1 MLSKA
6 FTTLALAQHSMWN
19 SAQSDLISLSL
30 NTIFRE
36 ESKMSDWFSNIYV
49 SIRSSFYSFLYDR
62 ESKNKNHTSLILVS
76 DPRWLTSMQPF
87 RVSSSFFSTSR
98 MTTSCYKHSL
108 LWVFLGSGSHLL
120 LFSSLCR
127 WILWSVLIGIWL
139 TKWGEKF
146 RFWDT
151 KCQDKILKE
160 TDRKIEWFIIRGVPG
175 NPWRN
180 KQYWADLE
188 WANSIYT
195 YYSKPWATT
204 RQTG

>member
-1 MLSKA
+1 
-6 FTTLALAQHSMWN
+6 MWN